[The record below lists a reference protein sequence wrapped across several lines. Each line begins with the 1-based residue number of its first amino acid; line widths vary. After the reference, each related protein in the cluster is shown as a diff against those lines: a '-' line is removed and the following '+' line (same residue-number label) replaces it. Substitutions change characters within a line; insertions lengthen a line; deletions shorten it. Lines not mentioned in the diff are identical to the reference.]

1 MLEVAV
7 PASHPTDGSP
17 KSGVGIHAQSA
28 ASSRHPVRGH
38 GRHDLEGLESL
49 GPHLPVRLADP
60 ERGREHHPPVE
71 PVEGLGREAVEIGVG
86 GVGHEFGDPWGAEA
100 VRVGPRAAWLQDDAV
115 RRSWRAEAGHR
126 PFTRTDTRDATAPKA
141 PTTSVCTRLEA
152 AEAEIVRDA
161 DGTAGLLVKRFDRV
175 PKAEGGTAMRAQERL
190 SG

>member
-1 MLEVAV
+1 MRNRLLPLAILFAV
-7 PASHPTDGSP
+7 TGGTTSKGSSRSALTSRFGLPIPSGAASITRPSSRS
-17 KSGVGIHAQSA
+17 KVSA
-28 ASSRHPVRGH
+28 ARRSRSGW
-38 GRHDLEGLESL
+38 
-49 GPHLPVRLADP
+49 
-60 ERGREHHPPVE
+60 
-71 PVEGLGREAVEIGVG
+71 G